1 MSGFSKARLPRRRS
15 SKRVQGHPL
24 RTLAWCLVAVVVLA
38 SAGWFCWVYL
48 QMRAVGD
55 HDDAHPADAIA
66 VFGAAQYNGHPSPV
80 YHARLDHA
88 AALFQRQIAPMVVTL
103 GGSSDN
109 RYGATEGSVGRDY
122 LLAQGVPFSHIIA
135 ETESVDTEQQ
145 AERLAQISRERGF
158 NRVVVVSDPTHLFRI
173 AALCRQQGLQVYT
186 SPRSSFGTISR
197 SDGLERVLHEILSYT
212 AMRLHLQISF
222 VHRWLEGK
230 EDL

>member
-1 MSGFSKARLPRRRS
+1 MAAKRSRLPVRGQG
-15 SKRVQGHPL
+15 KQGHGL
-24 RTLAWCLVAVVVLA
+24 RRFTLAVCAVALA
-38 SAGWFCWVYL
+38 VAAVWFGWLYL
-48 QMRAVGD
+48 QMRAVGN

-88 AALFQRQIAPMVVTL
+88 VSLFQRQIAPVVVTL
-103 GGSSDN
+103 GGNGDD

-122 LLAQGVPFSHIIA
+122 LLARGVPYDHIIA

-145 AERLAQISRERGF
+145 AERLAQIARERGF
-158 NRVVVVSDPTHLFRI
+158 RRVVVVSDPSHLFRI
-173 AALCRQQGLQVYT
+173 AALCEDEGLPVYT
-186 SPRSSFGTISR
+186 SPRSSFGNISR
-197 SDGLERVLHEILSYT
+197 TDRFARVWHEMLSYT

-222 VHRWLEGK
+222 LHRWMEGK

>member
-1 MSGFSKARLPRRRS
+1 MSGFGKARLPQRRAKKRS
-15 SKRVQGHPL
+15 GSHPL
-24 RTLAWCLVAVVVLA
+24 RPLAWGLLAVAVLA

-48 QMRAVGD
+48 QMRAVGN

-88 AALFQRQIAPMVVTL
+88 AALYQRQIAPMVITL
-103 GGSSDN
+103 GGSSDS

-173 AALCRQQGLQVYT
+173 AALCQQQGLQVYT
-186 SPRSSFGTISR
+186 SPRSSFGTISQ
-197 SDGLERVLHEILSYT
+197 SDQFERVLHEILSYT
-212 AMRLHLQISF
+212 AMRLHLQVSF
-222 VHRWLEGK
+222 VHRWFEGK